1 MQKNETIPSFSAKL
15 VLDTNIIMD
24 MLHFADQATLPLLAA
39 LEAGN
44 LRALSDPECLAELE
58 RVVAYPEFGL
68 DPQAQAK
75 LLARYATLAGIV
87 PAEGEENYLLPRC
100 RDADDQKFLV
110 LAARAGAD
118 LLVTRD
124 KALLRLKSFRRGERH
139 CRIVDSPAALRLG
152 SLAAKDP
159 A

>member
-87 PAEGEENYLLPRC
+87 PTEGEENYLLPRC
-100 RDADDQKFLV
+100 RDADDQKFLI
-110 LAARAGAD
+110 LAARTGAD

-124 KALLRLKSFRRGERH
+124 KLLLRLNSHRHIPPPCPIVKADEACRRL
-139 CRIVDSPAALRLG
+139 VLG
-152 SLAAKDP
+152 KR
-159 A
+159 

>member
-1 MQKNETIPSFSAKL
+1 MHV
-15 VLDTNIIMD
+15 VLDTNLVID
-24 MLHFADQATLPLLAA
+24 LLHFADPRALPILGL
-39 LEAGN
+39 
-44 LRALSDPECLAELE
+44 LRAGDWVCHGDDACFAELE
-58 RVVAYPEFGL
+58 RVLAYPGFALAGSR
-68 DPQAQAK
+68 QRA
-75 LLARYATLAGIV
+75 LLAAYRALARPC
-87 PAEGEENYLLPRC
+87 PASEGEAFVLPRC

-124 KALLRLKSFRRGERH
+124 KALLRLKSFRRGELH
-139 CRIVDSPAALRLG
+139 CRIVDAPAALRLG